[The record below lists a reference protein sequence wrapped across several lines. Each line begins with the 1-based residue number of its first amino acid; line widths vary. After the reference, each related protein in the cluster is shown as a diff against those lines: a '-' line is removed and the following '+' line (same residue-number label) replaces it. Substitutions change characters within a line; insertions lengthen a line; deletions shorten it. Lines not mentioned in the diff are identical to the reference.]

1 MQSLA
6 EATEYAGSVNNGGEK
21 LDLRGSLSPYWL
33 MATEGTKVPYVQN
46 DGILNESGIEANAK
60 TIGVRPCIWVEE
72 KKMDEVSVFDVGK
85 FFRSL
90 SDNLKPFFAR
100 FFGIIW

>member
-1 MQSLA
+1 
-6 EATEYAGSVNNGGEK
+6 
-21 LDLRGSLSPYWL
+21 

-85 FFRSL
+85 FFRNL